1 MLIGMVLLIGTLS
14 CAAIVAVGAAVG
26 YSFVRS
32 KNWGGGPSG
41 AALATANTG
50 EEIDDDCKDWR
61 GRHRKRE
68 HLRGETAS
76 DEDTGEF
83 LTRAPDRGVR
93 GPHRDWYSGNDD
105 WNSAYQDNDA
115 VYYEN
120 DDWGG
125 GYFYGGD
132 YHDGL
137 GGAWWANTSNKASKC
152 SKSAKKGS
160 SKSSKGTKGRS
171 KSDKGT
177 RGDKP
182 EHCKR
187 NPEDDTILEWNRI
200 ILMANILDHNGPFA
214 VDETE
219 LSRRLQYFFEENG
232 EQQVANGTVANSV
245 NSAERGGAV
254 QVSMGPPGAARAT
267 AMAHLAVVESYS
279 CVTGELGLYYDAT
292 RDVDCSGASYKA
304 AAAQA
309 AHDVMVGFDDIRGLY
324 SHNATIIEYLD
335 MALEKSLA
343 KEADGRAKSKG
354 IEVGKLIGRIVLEDR
369 LMDGW
374 AYENP
379 YLHDKTY
386 TPRREPGYH
395 DVDPMNPY
403 QSFLSPGAG
412 DMQPFSMS
420 RDEIKAMKAGP
431 PPGMPDDEFQPDD
444 PEYITSLEQVKTLG
458 VFRGGTDG
466 SVPTNDKTYII
477 ANHWSANGSP
487 KTGTPTTL
495 YNDITRKIAMEKCN
509 SEADNMLLFA
519 SLNVA
524 LADTAISTWAAKYG
538 YELWRPIRAIRDVSA
553 GAAYQ
558 EDWTPLG
565 ASRSNPYPGEI
576 NFSPPFPGHT
586 SGHAAFGCAAFQ
598 TVADFYQTHD
608 IDISY
613 TSPEWNGDTRD
624 QFNRVRPCLVLEYD
638 NLQDIMAQNA
648 ASRVYNGVHFD
659 FEGTMGCESGM
670 EIANY
675 VFKSTFLTDGEP
687 VRETQP
693 LMDIFEKVKDVLDN
707 TPAEGYEAEFCNETP
722 PYPYMQN
729 YDYTDFIDHMG
740 NMKL

>member
-50 EEIDDDCKDWR
+50 EEIDDDCEDWR
-61 GRHRKRE
+61 GRRE
-68 HLRGETAS
+68 LLRGGAAPG
-76 DEDTGEF
+76 EDAGEKR
-83 LTRAPDRGVR
+83 TRAPDRGVR
-93 GPHRDWYSGNDD
+93 GLHRDPYKASGND
-105 WNSAYQDNDA
+105 
-115 VYYEN
+115 EE
-120 DDWGG
+120 G
-125 GYFYGGD
+125 GYSHGAKGNEGG
-132 YHDGL
+132 Y
-137 GGAWWANTSNKASKC
+137 ANTSKRSPGITVGKKKLKAARTDKPMAKPKC
-152 SKSAKKGS
+152 SNGAK
-160 SKSSKGTKGRS
+160 KGRS
-171 KSDKGT
+171 KSGKGT

-182 EHCKR
+182 GLCKSMR
-187 NPEDDTILEWNRI
+187 NPEDDTMLEWNRI

-279 CVTGELGLYYDAT
+279 CVTGELGLYYDKT
-292 RDVDCSGASYKA
+292 RDVDCSSASYRA

-309 AHDVMVGFDDIRGLY
+309 AHDVMVGYDDIRGLY

-466 SVPTNDKTYII
+466 LVPTNDKTYII

-538 YELWRPIRAIRDVSA
+538 YELWRPIRAIRDESA

-565 ASRSNPYPGEI
+565 ASRSNPYLGEI

-740 NMKL
+740 NMKM